1 MKTFRYEFAIFVV
14 KNYTARFYQFY
25 MKRVC
30 WDLNVFAT
38 CPTEEM
44 WGKRVFDWRFVCNW
58 WNCIRFEIT
67 VICRHKTQKMKKRE
81 ANEDFGA
88 KHRRSNGIG
97 EIWKRLD
104 RFEKDWRDLEN
115 TQEIWSKVEICEKMW
130 RDLNKI
136 EEIWKKLRI
145 FNEIGEIWRK
155 LWNYREN
162 QGDLIKIK
170 AVRRRIDDKQMHKA
184 SWKKESRSIV
194 AGWGYSLVH
203 EYAISNSNCSDI
215 IQNYPK
221 REEMRTH
228 STCIISIKYH
238 SILKMWWKFELV
250 GKCEIRR
257 DTNNILANCARY
269 VASKSWKMLN
279 CRVVSRR
286 NPSSHNTDKRKS

>member
-1 MKTFRYEFAIFVV
+1 MKTSERNIDGRMALE
-14 KNYTARFYQFY
+14 
-25 MKRVC
+25 
-30 WDLNVFAT
+30 
-38 CPTEEM
+38 
-44 WGKRVFDWRFVCNW
+44 
-58 WNCIRFEIT
+58 
-67 VICRHKTQKMKKRE
+67 
-81 ANEDFGA
+81 
-88 KHRRSNGIG
+88 
-97 EIWKRLD
+97 
-104 RFEKDWRDLEN
+104 RFEKDWIDLKKIG
-115 TQEIWSKVEICEKMW
+115 EIWRILKRFEVKW
-130 RDLNKI
+130 RYVKKCG
-136 EEIWKKLRI
+136 EIWTKSKRFGKKLRI

-155 LWNYREN
+155 LWKCREN

-257 DTNNILANCARY
+257 DTNNILANFARY
-269 VASKSWKMLN
+269 VASKSWKVLN